1 MLNRWSS
8 VAKIHS
14 AVFCNNCF
22 FVINLSKHKLDF
34 LCRYF
39 TLDLFES
46 YDKKIASE
54 IQQIWYCYWFYW
66 SKYKKCH
73 LRRNR
78 RSSMNTSY
86 FRCVFSSFLVFF
98 LYSPLTFYESDDI
111 YVACKENI
119 LFIFNGTEFSYKY
132 RKIKS
137 LKVVA
142 TKCTRIWKKSYI
154 FYYFEWFWT
163 YSLLVRVNSKN
174 FWWKSFVVSSETYV
188 DLSNL
193 FI

>member
-1 MLNRWSS
+1 MIKRLLQRYNKYDIAIDFTEVNTRSAIYEEIGAVRW
-8 VAKIHS
+8 IHLTFD
-14 AVFCNNCF
+14 AF
-22 FVINLSKHKLDF
+22 FLHF
-34 LCRYF
+34 LC
-39 TLDLFES
+39 
-46 YDKKIASE
+46 
-54 IQQIWYCYWFYW
+54 
-66 SKYKKCH
+66 
-73 LRRNR
+73 
-78 RSSMNTSY
+78 
-86 FRCVFSSFLVFF
+86 FF

-163 YSLLVRVNSKN
+163 YSLLVQVNSKN
-174 FWWKSFVVSSETYV
+174 FWSKSFVVSSETYV